1 MSAIASATNFDD
13 ASAEYFKRHIKAL
26 YSGRDKYFGNA
37 REIRKSLGEA
47 VKNQN
52 LRLAEM
58 PKDKRTKEMI
68 CTLTLDDVK
77 ELNTVLK
84 EEKRMGF

>member
-1 MSAIASATNFDD
+1 MTSQELEFDAD
-13 ASAEYFKRHIKAL
+13 ASEYFKKHIL
-26 YSGRDKYFGNA
+26 SLHSSRDKFFGNA
-37 REIRKSLGEA
+37 REIRKSLSEA

-58 PKDKRTKEMI
+58 PKDKRTAEMI
-68 CTLTLDDVK
+68 RTVKLEDVK
-77 ELNTVLK
+77 ELAVEIH